1 MFDNT
6 VSGASQNYGPRTSHR
21 SKSDSTLP
29 DLIQSSTSHEDGN
42 EKDGSIL
49 NGGDKSPDIVGIP
62 VDMPRRKSILKN
74 DGNNGDQVQ
83 MRNPKKLDRSVS
95 FQGTSPAQE
104 KRVMYRHSSGYFTGS
119 EKTNSLQSQNSQTS
133 NISSDNSVWQSEED
147 ENPGKVN
154 FYLDEMDDNL
164 PNLSELSLHSYID
177 QVHTCEPS
185 LIERG
190 LKGISAVSDSNN
202 GIPTLVEDFE
212 SLVSNTSTLENTK
225 NTIRLESTASHT
237 KDSALHVI
245 AQQKESNVIQNFVDS
260 APEVSFSYSGES
272 KNVQLEYRFMPNV
285 HQTDMGNEDGGT
297 VSQFMSEGFSH
308 GDGVGIPFLSLLHT
322 VSEDGDRAQDGEDGS
337 DTKFYKEKKD
347 DSTIKSKTDKIPS
360 PASVSNDPQAAFD
373 HSRGGDSSSAINNHG
388 PLIPD
393 FGELL
398 PDDAS
403 HNLPLLPG
411 IGDSVQSEDDSS
423 VQLPSDICGQPL
435 SSTSDSPSFIFVRD
449 RYCNGEDREPLQSHP
464 APITPSQ
471 YVTAGQSIPTP
482 SWQRA
487 RASLQTLQPRELYEM
502 FLENPELFEFQFPFT
517 FYRRILNMPSDG
529 SVSQSPSPLAT
540 NIGMEGM
547 GEYCNANIGIV

>member
-1 MFDNT
+1 M
-6 VSGASQNYGPRTSHR
+6 SGASQNYRPRTSHR

-29 DLIQSSTSHEDGN
+29 DLIQSSTSHEDRN
-42 EKDGSIL
+42 EKDGNVL
-49 NGGDKSPDIVGIP
+49 NGGDESPDIVGIP
-62 VDMPRRKSILKN
+62 ADIPRRKSILKN
-74 DGNNGDQVQ
+74 DGSNGDQVQ

-133 NISSDNSVWQSEED
+133 NISSDNSVWQSEEE
-147 ENPGKVN
+147 ENPSKAH
-154 FYLDEMDDNL
+154 FYLDDTEDNV
-164 PNLSELSLHSYID
+164 PNFSGLSIPSCIERN
-177 QVHTCEPS
+177 HTCQPGNLETD
-185 LIERG
+185 
-190 LKGISAVSDSNN
+190 LKGIAAISN
-202 GIPTLVEDFE
+202 IPTFLQDFE
-212 SLVSNTSTLENTK
+212 SLASHTTMLDSTK
-225 NTIRLESTASHT
+225 NTIKLDSTASHT

-245 AQQKESNVIQNFVDS
+245 AQQKESNVIPNFVDS

-272 KNVQLEYRFMPNV
+272 KNVQLEYRFMRNV

-297 VSQFMSEGFSH
+297 VSQFMSEGFTH

-347 DSTIKSKTDKIPS
+347 DSAIKSRTDKIPS
-360 PASVSNDPQAAFD
+360 PASVGNDPQAAFD
-373 HSRGGDSSSAINNHG
+373 HIREGDSSSAINNQG

-411 IGDSVQSEDDSS
+411 IGDGVQSEDDSS

-471 YVTAGQSIPTP
+471 YPTAGQSIPTP
-482 SWQRA
+482 SWHRA

-540 NIGMEGM
+540 NMGMEGM